1 MARQTLSLSGCTPTP
16 LASYLKALGVL
27 RLLSSAPNSV
37 DRQAVDPQVRGWW
50 ANEQFHLMTTLNRDA
65 LLTFFLEKYAPSP
78 IIAPWNGGS
87 GFYSKD
93 NKEGFEPLS
102 SEIVAKRFEI
112 ISCSIRSASQIIKRV
127 GLTKKPDGSAKVKL
141 LELLR
146 SEMPDTA
153 LDWIDA
159 ALVLAGKKAKYPQL
173 LGTGGNDG
181 RLDFTNNFMQ
191 RLVAK
196 GGLFDASSGAPSEDA
211 AKLLL
216 SSLFDV
222 RTGGLRP
229 LVVGQFAPGPAGGP
243 NASTGFGRAGNVNP
257 WDFVL
262 MLEGSVAFSGSA
274 TRRHQST
281 SAFGASFPFTVRAV
295 GAGGGSVG
303 VEDEQNA
310 RAEFWAPL
318 WSKPTR
324 FLEVN
329 ALLSEGRAVLN
340 GRTVR
345 DGLDFARAVTGLGTS
360 RGFSQFERFGFFMR
374 SGKAYFATPISRAAT
389 ERSTGSRLLA
399 DLDTGGWLDRVR
411 QVGRQ
416 KEESAA
422 ARNAIKQLEDALF
435 ELVAPSISSIRIER
449 VLVAIGR
456 VAAWLAVSPKGRDTV
471 GMPPPMLSSAW
482 VQEGDDGSAEFR
494 VAAALAGLGL
504 PFGTN
509 AEASDLE
516 QGSHEGSGGDSSNRG
531 GESSDSAPDTR
542 QRLLAVPP
550 MAMHFAPVDEK
561 QFARRR
567 KTRRW
572 ANDATSAMMAWGIG
586 SLVSNLIS
594 VLERRLVD
602 MNMRGLA
609 DKPLAGA
616 TTAGLVDVA
625 TFLSGDFD
633 DSRCSA
639 LLRGLIWANPVRLRR
654 RERKAGDFTTVPFA
668 YSALKP
674 LFVPNEA
681 LRRVGVLASG
691 EQMPVP
697 PGLVA
702 RLRVAGGDL
711 KGRQT
716 NDAVQSALARTR
728 ATGLASPFAD
738 ALSGAR
744 VASSRVGVGVRP
756 DRLAA
761 ALLIPI
767 SDKALLSLLARAY
780 MREEPDGSES
790 TEDINDGD

>member
-1 MARQTLSLSGCTPTP
+1 MTRKILSLSGCSPTP

-27 RLLSSAPNSV
+27 RLLSLASNNV
-37 DRQAVDPQVRGWW
+37 DLQAADPHVRGWW
-50 ANEQFHLMTTLNRDA
+50 ANEHFHLMTTLGRDS
-65 LLTFFLEKYAPSP
+65 LLHFFLEKYAPSP

-93 NKEGFEPLS
+93 NKRGFDPLI
-102 SEIVAKRFEI
+102 SERVAKRFEV
-112 ISCSIRSASQIIKRV
+112 ISSAIRSASQIIKRF
-127 GLTKKPDGSAKVKL
+127 GLTEKPDGITKVNL
-141 LELLR
+141 LAALR
-146 SEMPDTA
+146 SEVPDTA
-153 LDWIDA
+153 LDWLDA
-159 ALVLAGKKAKYPQL
+159 ALVLAGEKAKYPQL

-191 RLVAK
+191 RLVARN
-196 GGLFDASSGAPSEDA
+196 GLFDASSGAPSEDA
-211 AKLLL
+211 ARLLL
-216 SSLFDV
+216 SSLYDV
-222 RTGGLRP
+222 RTRGLRP
-229 LVVGQFAPGPAGGP
+229 VVVGQFAPGPAGGP

-262 MLEGSVAFSGSA
+262 MLEGCVAFSGSA

-281 SAFGASFPFTVRAV
+281 TAFGASFPFTVRAV

-318 WSKPTR
+318 WSRPTR
-324 FLEVN
+324 FLEIN

-340 GRTVR
+340 GRTAR

-435 ELVAPSISSIRIER
+435 ELVAPSTSSIRIER

-482 VQEGDDGSAEFR
+482 MREGDDGSAEFR

-504 PFGTN
+504 PLGTHT
-509 AEASDLE
+509 EASGLE
-516 QGSHEGSGGDSSNRG
+516 QGAHEGGGRDSSIG
-531 GESSDSAPDTR
+531 GESSDVAPDTP
-542 QRLLAVPP
+542 QRLQAAPP

-561 QFARRR
+561 QFASRR

-572 ANDATSAMMAWGIG
+572 ATDTASAMMTWGVG

-616 TTAGLVDVA
+616 TTAGLGDVA

-639 LLRGLIWANPVRLRR
+639 LLRGLIWASPAQLPR

-674 LFVPNEA
+674 LFVPNKS
-681 LRRVGVLASG
+681 LRRVGALAPA

-702 RLRVAGGDL
+702 RLRVAGDDL
-711 KGRQT
+711 NGQQT
-716 NDAVQSALARTR
+716 NDAVQTALARTR
-728 ATGLASPFAD
+728 ASGLASPFND

-744 VASSRVGVGVRP
+744 VAGSRVGAGVRP

-767 SDKALLSLLARAY
+767 SDKALCSLLARAY
-780 MREEPDGSES
+780 VREEFDGSES

>member
-1 MARQTLSLSGCTPTP
+1 MTRQMLSLNGCTPTP

-27 RLLSSAPNSV
+27 RLLSSASNSA
-37 DRQAVDPQVRGWW
+37 DGQAADPHVRGWW
-50 ANEQFHLMTTLNRDA
+50 ASEHFHLITTLDRDT
-65 LLTFFLEKYAPSP
+65 LLNFFLEKYAPSP

-87 GFYSKD
+87 GFYRKD
-93 NKEGFEPLS
+93 NKEGFEPLNS
-102 SEIVAKRFEI
+102 TVVAKRFEI
-112 ISCSIRSASQIIKRV
+112 ISSAIQRASQIIKRV
-127 GLTKKPDGSAKVKL
+127 GLTEKPDGNTKVKL
-141 LELLR
+141 LAMLR
-146 SEMPDTA
+146 SELPDTA

-159 ALVLAGKKAKYPQL
+159 ALVLAGEKAKYPQL

-181 RLDFTNNFMQ
+181 RLEFTNNFMR

-196 GGLFDASSGAPSEDA
+196 KGLFDVSSGAPSEDA
-211 AKLLL
+211 ERLLL
-216 SSLFDV
+216 SSLFDIS
-222 RTGGLRP
+222 TPGLSSV
-229 LVVGQFAPGPAGGP
+229 VVGQFAPGPAGGP
-243 NASTGFGRAGNVNP
+243 NASTGFVGAGNVNP

-274 TRRHQST
+274 TRRHQGM

-303 VEDEQNA
+303 IEDEQNA

-318 WSKPTR
+318 WSRPSR
-324 FLEVN
+324 FLEIN

-345 DGLDFARAVTGLGTS
+345 DGLDFARAITGLGTS

-389 ERSTGSRLLA
+389 ERSTGTRLLA

-411 QVGRQ
+411 HVGRQ
-416 KEESAA
+416 KEESTA

-435 ELVAPSISSIRIER
+435 ELVAPSLTSIRIER

-471 GMPPPMLSSAW
+471 GMPPPMLSSEW
-482 VQEGDDGSAEFR
+482 VQEADDGSAEFR

-504 PFGTN
+504 
-509 AEASDLE
+509 E
-516 QGSHEGSGGDSSNRG
+516 QRSHEGIAKDSSMGGDG
-531 GESSDSAPDTR
+531 SSDATLDTR
-542 QRLLAVPP
+542 QGLPAAPP
-550 MAMHFAPVDEK
+550 MAMHFAPVDDK
-561 QFARRR
+561 QFVNRRR
-567 KTRRW
+567 TRRW
-572 ANDATSAMMAWGIG
+572 ASDAASASAMMVWGGG
-586 SLVSNLIS
+586 SFVSNLIS

-602 MNMRGLA
+602 MSMRGLV

-616 TTAGLVDVA
+616 TTAGLADVA
-625 TFLSGDFD
+625 TFLSGDLD

-639 LLRGLIWANPVRLRR
+639 LLRGLIWASPATLPR
-654 RERKAGDFTTVPFA
+654 REHEVDDSLASVPFA

-674 LFVPNEA
+674 LFVPDEA
-681 LRRVGVLASG
+681 LHRVRAVAPAV
-691 EQMPVP
+691 QMPVP

-711 KGRQT
+711 KRRQT
-716 NDAVQSALARTR
+716 TDAVQMALGRAR
-728 ATGLASPFAD
+728 ASGLASPFGD
-738 ALSGAR
+738 ALSAAH
-744 VASSRVGVGVRP
+744 VTSSRVGVGVRP

-767 SDKALLSLLARAY
+767 SDKALHSLLARAY
-780 MREEPDGSES
+780 VIEKLDGSES
-790 TEDINDGD
+790 LEDTNDVDRSDTPCK